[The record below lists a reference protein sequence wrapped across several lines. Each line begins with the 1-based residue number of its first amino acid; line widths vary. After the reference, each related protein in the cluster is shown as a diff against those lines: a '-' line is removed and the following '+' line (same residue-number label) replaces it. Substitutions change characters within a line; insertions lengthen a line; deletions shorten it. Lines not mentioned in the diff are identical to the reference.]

1 MEQHVAKKKYT
12 SIRQRLGR
20 GSWRTCAKIRGIS
33 PGNGVDTGCLTKYV
47 LEPSCIPVLYACMQ
61 STADKAEI
69 ASSEIVSEGRMAVQS
84 DARGVGGV
92 KGAHADAT
100 AERNGQ

>member
-1 MEQHVAKKKYT
+1 
-12 SIRQRLGR
+12 
-20 GSWRTCAKIRGIS
+20 
-33 PGNGVDTGCLTKYV
+33 
-47 LEPSCIPVLYACMQ
+47 MQ